1 LNIAKI
7 TVVSILLLV
16 LTANPT
22 LIAIGQEETPTE
34 EPSEEVTEETSEEE
48 SMSEEET
55 SEEMTEEVVEEE
67 MTEETMT
74 EETME
79 EETMTDEE
87 MADDTMMMEEEMMT
101 TTQIKSPKKQMN
113 EGVEAGAV
121 VCNEGLELI
130 IKTSTGSAAC
140 VKASSVETL
149 IARGW
154 GSTPA

>member
-7 TVVSILLLV
+7 TIVSILLLV

-55 SEEMTEEVVEEE
+55 SEEMTEELA
-67 MTEETMT
+67 
-74 EETME
+74 E
-79 EETMTDEE
+79 EETTEEE

-121 VCNEGLELI
+121 ACNEGLELI

-140 VKASSVETL
+140 VKSSSVETL

>member
-1 LNIAKI
+1 M
-7 TVVSILLLV
+7 SILLLI

-55 SEEMTEEVVEEE
+55 SEEMADD
-67 MTEETMT
+67 
-74 EETME
+74 
-79 EETMTDEE
+79 TMTDEE

-140 VKASSVETL
+140 VKSSSVETL